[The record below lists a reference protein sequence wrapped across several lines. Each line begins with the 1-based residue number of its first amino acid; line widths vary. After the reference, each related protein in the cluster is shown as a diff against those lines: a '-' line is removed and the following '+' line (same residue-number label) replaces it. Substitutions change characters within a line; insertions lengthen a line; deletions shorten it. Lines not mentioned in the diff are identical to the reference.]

1 MGTKGLVL
9 LGLFLRLLN
18 RLMRYCLY
26 TLVDITATG
35 HHRSGEKLER
45 NQQQNFDT
53 VAQTIQLSGNMYY
66 DNSPIKIPADIFGRP
81 DTDCWY
87 FEWTMEIDDLFL
99 KNNDHIGVLKEL
111 FEFVPFIPNC
121 TELVQFDKP
130 MFKLGQNIIFDCKQ

>member
-1 MGTKGLVL
+1 MGRAL
-9 LGLFLRLLN
+9 LFVGLFLRLLN

-53 VAQTIQLSGNMYY
+53 VAQTIQLTGNMYY
-66 DNSPIKIPADIFGRP
+66 DNPPLRIPADIFGRS
-81 DTDCWY
+81 DADCWY
-87 FEWTMEIDDLFL
+87 FEWTMEIDELFL

-121 TELVQFDKP
+121 TEFVQFDKP
-130 MFKLGQNIIFDCKQ
+130 MFKLGQNIIFDYKQ

>member
-1 MGTKGLVL
+1 MGRKGLVL

-53 VAQTIQLSGNMYY
+53 VAQTIQLKGNMYY
-66 DNSPIKIPADIFGRP
+66 DNPPLKIPADIFGRP
-81 DTDCWY
+81 DADCWY
-87 FEWTMEIDDLFL
+87 FEWTMEIDELFL

-121 TELVQFDKP
+121 TNSIQFDKP
-130 MFKLGQNIIFDCKQ
+130 MFKLGQNIIFDFKQ

>member
-1 MGTKGLVL
+1 MGRAL
-9 LGLFLRLLN
+9 LFVGLFLRLLN

-53 VAQTIQLSGNMYY
+53 VAQTIQLKGNMYY
-66 DNSPIKIPADIFGRP
+66 DNPPLKIPADIFGRP
-81 DTDCWY
+81 DADCWY
-87 FEWTMEIDDLFL
+87 FEWTMEIDELFL

-121 TELVQFDKP
+121 TNSIQFDKP
-130 MFKLGQNIIFDCKQ
+130 MFKLGQNIIFDFKQ